1 MFNCH
6 RHVRSVPNKWRYFPF
21 LLQFITIYISGYIYN
36 KLINITF
43 FFKFDNC
50 GTIKMKSVQID
61 MLIRQDKK
69 YISMECMNDILSIRL
84 DIISHI
90 LGAISQ
96 ICRCSHIFNIDIIE
110 YYYLKLWQYHQGTWF
125 NLRVFSVSCSC
136 LYYAVLIILLCILR
150 YIWATCRLYVKLFN
164 Q

>member
-21 LLQFITIYISGYIYN
+21 LLQLITIYISGYIYN

-69 YISMECMNDILSIRL
+69 YISMECMNDIFSIRL

-90 LGAISQ
+90 LWAVSQ

-110 YYYLKLWQYHQGTWF
+110 YYYF
-125 NLRVFSVSCSC
+125 LRVFSVSCSC

-150 YIWATCRLYVKLFN
+150 CIWATCRLYVKLFN

>member
-21 LLQFITIYISGYIYN
+21 LLQFITIYISGYVYN

-90 LGAISQ
+90 LWAVSQ

-110 YYYLKLWQYHQGTWF
+110 YYY
-125 NLRVFSVSCSC
+125 C

-150 YIWATCRLYVKLFN
+150 YIWATCRLYVTLFN

>member
-21 LLQFITIYISGYIYN
+21 LLLFITIYISGYVYN

-90 LGAISQ
+90 LWAVSQ

-110 YYYLKLWQYHQGTWF
+110 YYYLKLWQYHHF
-125 NLRVFSVSCSC
+125 LRVFSVSCSC

-150 YIWATCRLYVKLFN
+150 CIWATCRLYVKLFN

>member
-21 LLQFITIYISGYIYN
+21 LLQFITIYISGYVYN

-90 LGAISQ
+90 LWAVSQ
-96 ICRCSHIFNIDIIE
+96 ICRCSHIFNIDVIE
-110 YYYLKLWQYHQGTWF
+110 YHYLKLWQYHH
-125 NLRVFSVSCSC
+125 
-136 LYYAVLIILLCILR
+136 ILCCFDYFIMHFKMYLSHL
-150 YIWATCRLYVKLFN
+150 
-164 Q
+164 